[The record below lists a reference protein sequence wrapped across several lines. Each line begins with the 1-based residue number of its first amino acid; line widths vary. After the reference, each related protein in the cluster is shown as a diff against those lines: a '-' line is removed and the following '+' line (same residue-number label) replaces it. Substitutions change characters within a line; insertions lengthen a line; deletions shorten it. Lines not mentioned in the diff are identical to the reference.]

1 MWLWSTVREGRVGQD
16 VLLLPSCTTP
26 PSVRGMDTALSCM
39 CLKWSLSHSFSAQ
52 EALDRFAMKR
62 FYDRK
67 VSGVTQPS
75 QRRYVHYF
83 ADLLAGRIDLH
94 SP

>member
-1 MWLWSTVREGRVGQD
+1 
-16 VLLLPSCTTP
+16 
-26 PSVRGMDTALSCM
+26 
-39 CLKWSLSHSFSAQ
+39 
-52 EALDRFAMKR
+52 MKR
-62 FYDRK
+62 FYDSK

-75 QRRYVHYF
+75 QRKYVHYF